1 VFDISF
7 SELLVIGVIAL
18 VVIGPERLPKVAR
31 TVGHLLGR
39 AQRYVS
45 DVKGDIQREVELDE
59 LKKMKEE
66 MENAARDVTS
76 SMQETE
82 NSIRGSLDV
91 KAVDDFAENA
101 YQSNT
106 SPTIASA
113 VTTGTTT
120 DTSTGTNTATTT
132 DTATA
137 TTTATATGT
146 STAATIATTSP
157 AIPLTESVSPADQA
171 TATPSKPRV
180 AKTAKTAK
188 AKVPVEPK
196 PDEPKGP
203 TQEKLL

>member
-7 SELLVIGVIAL
+7 TELLVIGVIAL

-66 MENAARDVTS
+66 MENAARDVTK
-76 SMQETE
+76 SMQDTE
-82 NSIRGSLDV
+82 NSIRGNLDL
-91 KAVDDFAENA
+91 KDHDDFAENT

-106 SPTIASA
+106 TP
-113 VTTGTTT
+113 
-120 DTSTGTNTATTT
+120 TATQ
-132 DTATA
+132 
-137 TTTATATGT
+137 
-146 STAATIATTSP
+146 P
-157 AIPLTESVSPADQA
+157 
-171 TATPSKPRV
+171 TPSAESLTDSSASPP
-180 AKTAKTAK
+180 
-188 AKVPVEPK
+188 AKVPIGVASQVPAPVHTKEPVATSTT
-196 PDEPKGP
+196 EPLGP